1 MRSMGHNQQKRKR
14 KEKEIKTK
22 EKKEEKQRRVMDGLL
37 WEIGREKHN
46 HHVLGPSSERQMIQK
61 SSSTLLLV
69 ARNPDFLSLI
79 SALHVT
85 TRYSASNGQVKVAQV
100 TWLTFFTVHSI
111 CSHRSFEGIL
121 PTAILPRE
129 DKGSAHTFTNSLI
142 PIPLPQHQ
150 HTFCQRRCFDQDC
163 PGHRQVEMNK
173 MKSDSFCSFRPDEDQ
188 GNPGRN
194 VVSDKKV
201 CWC

>member
-1 MRSMGHNQQKRKR
+1 MYLSGCVSVDEKYGAQQA
-14 KEKEIKTK
+14 E
-22 EKKEEKQRRVMDGLL
+22 KEEKRNRNIKRQKKKRRVMDGLL

-79 SALHVT
+79 SAQHVT

-111 CSHRSFEGIL
+111 CSHPSFEGIL

-129 DKGSAHTFTNSLI
+129 DK
-142 PIPLPQHQ
+142 Q
-150 HTFCQRRCFDQDC
+150 
-163 PGHRQVEMNK
+163 
-173 MKSDSFCSFRPDEDQ
+173 CSCTH
-188 GNPGRN
+188 
-194 VVSDKKV
+194 K
-201 CWC
+201 

>member
-1 MRSMGHNQQKRKR
+1 
-14 KEKEIKTK
+14 
-22 EKKEEKQRRVMDGLL
+22 MDDLL

-46 HHVLGPSSERQMIQK
+46 YQCSWTQFRATGIQK
-61 SSSTLLLV
+61 RSSTLLV
-69 ARNPDFLSLI
+69 ARKPDFLSLI

-85 TRYSASNGQVKVAQV
+85 TRYSTSNGQVKGAQV

-111 CSHRSFEGIL
+111 CSHPSFEGIL
-121 PTAILPRE
+121 PTAVLPRE
-129 DKGSAHTFTNSLI
+129 DKQCSYTHKISLI

-150 HTFCQRRCFDQDC
+150 HTFLSEMSFR
-163 PGHRQVEMNK
+163 PGLPW
-173 MKSDSFCSFRPDEDQ
+173 SSSASFCSFRPDEDQ

>member
-1 MRSMGHNQQKRKR
+1 MIAEKVNQYTCTCRAAFLSMRSMGHNKQKRKR

-22 EKKEEKQRRVMDGLL
+22 KKKKKQRRLMDGLL
-37 WEIGREKHN
+37 WEIGWKKHN

-69 ARNPDFLSLI
+69 VRNPDFLSLI
-79 SALHVT
+79 SALHVI

-111 CSHRSFEGIL
+111 CSHPSFEGIL

-129 DKGSAHTFTNSLI
+129 DK
-142 PIPLPQHQ
+142 Q
-150 HTFCQRRCFDQDC
+150 
-163 PGHRQVEMNK
+163 
-173 MKSDSFCSFRPDEDQ
+173 CSYTH
-188 GNPGRN
+188 
-194 VVSDKKV
+194 K
-201 CWC
+201 

>member
-1 MRSMGHNQQKRKR
+1 
-14 KEKEIKTK
+14 
-22 EKKEEKQRRVMDGLL
+22 MDGLL

-69 ARNPDFLSLI
+69 TRNPDFLSLI

-111 CSHRSFEGIL
+111 CSHPSFEGIL
-121 PTAILPRE
+121 PTAILP
-129 DKGSAHTFTNSLI
+129 
-142 PIPLPQHQ
+142 
-150 HTFCQRRCFDQDC
+150 
-163 PGHRQVEMNK
+163 
-173 MKSDSFCSFRPDEDQ
+173 
-188 GNPGRN
+188 
-194 VVSDKKV
+194 
-201 CWC
+201 